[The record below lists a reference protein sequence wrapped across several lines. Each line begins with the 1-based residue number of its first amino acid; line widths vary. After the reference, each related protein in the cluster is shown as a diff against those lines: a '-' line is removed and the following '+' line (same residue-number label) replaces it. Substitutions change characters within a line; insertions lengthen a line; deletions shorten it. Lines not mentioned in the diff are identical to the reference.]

1 VLKFDNR
8 TKMQELFSEFGVH
21 SENELNDKLICE
33 SFTIPCIIC
42 KKEFLY
48 DELVFIEGDP
58 YCKFHKDC
66 A

>member
-1 VLKFDNR
+1 MLMCDNR

-21 SENELNDKLICE
+21 NKNELNEKLFSE
-33 SFTIPCIIC
+33 SLTIPCIIC

-48 DELVFIEGDP
+48 DELVFIDGDP
-58 YCKFHKDC
+58 YCRFHKDC